1 MRKTLLLMLFAVA
14 MLLGSCTTASKVKG
28 TADTAKHTFE
38 IKDNK
43 FLYDGEKVQLIC
55 GEMHYPRIP
64 VEYWRDR
71 MQRAKA
77 MGLNTISAY
86 VFWAVHEPQPGEF
99 NFEGQADIA
108 RFVEIAAEEGLFVL
122 LRPGPYVCAEFDFG
136 GYPYWLQ
143 NDSSLV
149 WRSDNPAFL
158 AACERYLNALG
169 EQLAPHTVT
178 NGGNIIMVQ
187 VENEYGSYSNDKV
200 YLGKMA
206 ELIKNAGF
214 NVPLMTCDGSGQMPN
229 GYIPGILPTV
239 NGAVG
244 DDIMSSIDRYWPGG
258 PYFVAEFYPAWFD
271 VWGLP
276 HSAVNYE
283 RPAEQLDWM
292 LKNDVSVSIY
302 MFHGGTNFHYTNG
315 ANTNNGSYEPQPTS
329 YDYDAPLGE
338 YGNAYPK
345 YHAFREV
352 IQRNLPEGKVLPPVP
367 ADNPT
372 TTFAPV
378 ELTEWAPLSIAYGK
392 RVEAEQPMTFEA
404 MMQDYGYMH
413 YQTTIAKPDSGKLV
427 LDELRDYAVVI
438 LNGQVVGS
446 IDRRFHQN
454 SIALNV
460 TEPNSVLEI
469 LVENGGRV
477 NYGKDLVNNLKGIT
491 KRVLFNGEELKG
503 WTTTSLPLH
512 RSDVASFRFP
522 RLRYEGNLPGFYRGT
537 FTIEK
542 LGDTFVDMTGWGKGA
557 VWVNGKSLG
566 KFWGIGPQQTMY
578 VPAPWLK
585 EGENEIVVFE
595 MEYTGKRTLCGVDKP
610 ILNVLC
616 PDKNAFKTSRDYN
629 RVPILDEYDG
639 IFQGTVEHKTGWQE
653 FTFDG
658 IKTLRHLCIDVQT
671 TYDDKHSCI
680 CEIEL
685 IDESGNIINKDKWNI
700 VYTNTEALGEGV
712 ADDMIDGDEKTY
724 WHSAWRKDV
733 KPLPHRVI
741 VDLGNIRTVK
751 GFRILTRDV
760 NLPGCIKDFR
770 LYGRPQF
777 FLYE

>member
-1 MRKTLLLMLFAVA
+1 MRKTLLFMLLAVA
-14 MLLGSCTTASKVKG
+14 MLLGSCTPQ
-28 TADTAKHTFE
+28 KHTFE
-38 IKDNK
+38 VKDGK

-77 MGLNTISAY
+77 MGLNTVSAY

-169 EQLAPHTVT
+169 KELAPHTVT

-244 DDIMSSIDRYWPGG
+244 DDIMRSIDRYWPGG

-276 HSAVNYE
+276 HSAVSYE
-283 RPAEQLDWM
+283 RPSEQLDWM

-352 IQRNLPEGKVLPPVP
+352 IQRNLPEGKTLPPVP

-378 ELTEWAPLSIAYGK
+378 ELTEWAPLSVAFGD
-392 RVEAEQPMTFEA
+392 RVKNDIPLTFEA
-404 MMQDYGYMH
+404 MKQDYGYMH
-413 YQTTIAKPDSGKLV
+413 YETIIATPDSGKLV

-438 LNGQVVGS
+438 LNGEVVGS

-491 KRVLFNGEELKG
+491 KSVTFNGNELKE
-503 WTTTSLPLH
+503 WTMTSLPLH
-512 RSDVASFRFP
+512 RANVKDFRFP
-522 RLRYEGNLPGFYRGT
+522 RIRYEGNLPGFYRGT
-537 FTIEK
+537 FTIDK
-542 LGDTFVDMTGWGKGA
+542 VGDTFVDMTGWGKGA

-578 VPAPWLK
+578 LPAPWLK

-610 ILNVLC
+610 ILNVLG

-639 IFQGTVEHKTGWQE
+639 IFSGTVEKKTGWQE
-653 FTFDG
+653 FAFDG
-658 IKTLRHLCIDVQT
+658 IKTLRHLCIDVQS
-671 TYDDKHSCI
+671 TYDGKHSCI

-685 IDESGNIINKDKWNI
+685 LDENGNPINKAKWD
-700 VYTNTEALGEGV
+700 VVFTNTEELSEGV
-712 ADDMIDGDEKTY
+712 AECLIDGDEKTY

-733 KPLPHRVI
+733 KPLPHQVI
-741 VDLGNIRTVK
+741 IDLGNIRTVK

>member
-1 MRKTLLLMLFAVA
+1 MRKTLLFMLLAVA

-28 TADTAKHTFE
+28 TAGAAKHTFE
-38 IKDNK
+38 VKDGK

-244 DDIMSSIDRYWPGG
+244 DDIMRSIDRYWPGG

-276 HSAVNYE
+276 HSAVSYE

-378 ELTEWAPLSIAYGK
+378 ELTEWAPLSVAYGK
-392 RVEAEQPMTFEA
+392 RVETEQPLTFEA
-404 MMQDYGYMH
+404 MMQDYGYLH
-413 YQTTIAKPDSGKLV
+413 YQTTIANPDSGKLV

-438 LNGQVVGS
+438 LNGKVVGS

-491 KRVLFNGEELKG
+491 KRVLFNGEELTG
-503 WTTTSLPLH
+503 WTTTGLPLH
-512 RSDVASFRFP
+512 RTNVKDFRFP

-537 FTIEK
+537 FTIDK
-542 LGDTFVDMTGWGKGA
+542 VGDTFVDMTGWGKGA

-578 VPAPWLK
+578 LPAPWLK

-610 ILNVLC
+610 ILNVLG

-639 IFQGTVEHKTGWQE
+639 IFKGTVEHKTGWQE

-658 IKTLRHLCIDVQT
+658 IKTLRHLCIDVQS

-700 VYTNTEALGEGV
+700 VFTNTEALGEGV

-733 KPLPHRVI
+733 KALPHQVI
-741 VDLGNIRTVK
+741 IDLGNIRTVK

-760 NLPGCIKDFR
+760 NLHGCIKDFR

>member
-1 MRKTLLLMLFAVA
+1 MLLAVA
-14 MLLGSCTTASKVKG
+14 MLLGSCARQ
-28 TADTAKHTFE
+28 KHTFE
-38 IKDNK
+38 VKDGK

-169 EQLAPHTVT
+169 KELAPHTVT

-244 DDIMSSIDRYWPGG
+244 DDIMRSIDRYWPGG

-276 HSAVNYE
+276 HSAVSYE
-283 RPAEQLDWM
+283 RPTEQLDWM
-292 LKNDVSVSIY
+292 LKNDVSISIY

-392 RVEAEQPMTFEA
+392 SVEAEQPMTFEA
-404 MMQDYGYMH
+404 MKQDYGYMH
-413 YQTTIAKPDSGKLV
+413 YQTTIANPDSGKLV

-491 KRVLFNGEELKG
+491 KRVLFNGEELTG

-512 RSDVASFRFP
+512 RADVKSFRFP
-522 RLRYEGNLPGFYRGT
+522 KMRYEGNLPGFYRGT
-537 FTIEK
+537 FTIDK
-542 LGDTFVDMTGWGKGA
+542 VGDTFVDMTGWGKGA

-578 VPAPWLK
+578 LPAPWLK

-610 ILNVLC
+610 ILNVLG

-629 RVPILDEYDG
+629 RVPVLDEYDG
-639 IFQGTVEHKTGWQE
+639 IFKGTVEHKTGWQE

-658 IKTLRHLCIDVQT
+658 MKTLRHLCIDVQT
-671 TYDDKHSCI
+671 TYDGKHSCI

-685 IDESGNIINKDKWNI
+685 IDENGNIINKDKWNI

>member
-1 MRKTLLLMLFAVA
+1 MRKSIILMLLAVA
-14 MLLGSCTTASKVKG
+14 FVAGGCCKKPHSFEVKDGS
-28 TADTAKHTFE
+28 
-38 IKDNK
+38 

-143 NDSSLV
+143 KDSTMK

-169 EQLAPHTVT
+169 KELAPHTVT

-187 VENEYGSYSNDKV
+187 VENEYGSYSDDKV
-200 YLGKMA
+200 YLGKLA
-206 ELIKNAGF
+206 EMIKNAGF
-214 NVPLMTCDGSGQMPN
+214 NVPLMTCDGSGQMPY

-244 DDIMSSIDRYWPGG
+244 EDIMTSIDRFYPGG

-276 HSAVNYE
+276 HSAVDYKQ
-283 RPAEQLDWM
+283 PAEQLDWM
-292 LKNDVSVSIY
+292 LKNGVSVSIY

-352 IQRNLPEGKVLPPVP
+352 IQRNLPEGVTLPPVP

-372 TTFAPV
+372 TTFAEV
-378 ELTEWAPLSIAYGK
+378 ELTEWAPLSTAFGD
-392 RVEAEQPMTFEA
+392 RVKSERTMTMED
-404 MMQDYGYMH
+404 MNQDYGYIH
-413 YQTTIAKPDSGKLV
+413 YETVIPAPVSGKLV
-427 LDELRDYAVVI
+427 IDELRDYAVVL
-438 LNGQVVGS
+438 LNGEVVGS
-446 IDRRFHQN
+446 LDRRFRKD
-454 SIALNV
+454 ALQLDV
-460 TEPNSVLEI
+460 REPNSVLEI

-491 KRVLFNGEELKG
+491 KRVTLAGEELKG
-503 WTTTSLPLH
+503 WTITSLPLH
-512 RSDVASFRFP
+512 RADVTKFVFP
-522 RLRYEGNLPGFYRGT
+522 RLRHEGNQPGFCRGT
-537 FTIEK
+537 FEIEK
-542 LGDTFVDMTGWGKGA
+542 VGDTFIDMTGWGKGA

-578 VPAPWLK
+578 LPAPWLK
-585 EGENEIVVFE
+585 KGKNEIVVFE
-595 MEYTGKRTLCGVDKP
+595 MESTGKRTLCGVDKP
-610 ILNVLC
+610 ILNKLG
-616 PDKNAFKTSRDYN
+616 PDKNSFKVAREYN
-629 RVPILDEYDG
+629 RVPVLDEFDG
-639 IFQGTVEHKTGWQE
+639 VFMGKAAKKSGWQE
-653 FTFDG
+653 FKFDG
-658 IKTLRHLCIDVQT
+658 TKTLRHLCIDIQSS
-671 TYDDKHSCI
+671 YGGNSSAI
-680 CEIEL
+680 CEVEL
-685 IDESGNIINKDKWNI
+685 LDEGGNVINKRKWNI
-700 VYTNTEALGEGV
+700 VHTNTESAIEGV
-712 ADDMIDGDEKTY
+712 AENMIDGKEDTV
-724 WHSAWRKDV
+724 WRSAAGEAKDM
-733 KPLPHRVI
+733 PHQVI
-741 VDLGNIRTVK
+741 IDLGNIRTVSA
-751 GFRILTRDV
+751 FRIYMNDAEKK
-760 NLPGCIKDFR
+760 NGIKEFR

>member
-1 MRKTLLLMLFAVA
+1 MKRTLLMMLVA
-14 MLLGSCTTASKVKG
+14 AAMFLAGCGKAPLREKHSFEVKDG
-28 TADTAKHTFE
+28 
-38 IKDNK
+38 K
-43 FLYDGEKVQLIC
+43 FLYDGEEVQLIC

-99 NFEGQADIA
+99 NFEGEADIA

-169 EQLAPHTVT
+169 KELAPHTVT

-200 YLGKMA
+200 YLGKLAQM
-206 ELIKNAGF
+206 IKDAGF

-244 DDIMSSIDRYWPGG
+244 EDIMRSIDRFYPGG

-276 HSAVNYE
+276 HSAVSYE
-283 RPAEQLDWM
+283 RPAQQLDWM
-292 LKNDVSVSIY
+292 LKNNVSVSIY

-352 IQRNLPEGKVLPPVP
+352 IQNNLPEGKVLPPVP
-367 ADNPT
+367 ADNLT
-372 TTFAPV
+372 TTFAEV
-378 ELTEWAPLSIAYGK
+378 TLCEWAPLSIAYGK
-392 RVEAEQPMTFEA
+392 QVEAEHPLTFEA
-404 MMQDYGYMH
+404 MKQDYGYMH
-413 YQTTIAKPDSGKLV
+413 YKTLIATPDSGKLV

-438 LNGQVVGS
+438 LNGEVVGS

-454 SIALNV
+454 SILLNV

-491 KRVLFNGEELKG
+491 KRVLFNGKELTG
-503 WTTTSLPLH
+503 WTTTGLPLH
-512 RSDVASFRFP
+512 RANVKDFRFP

-537 FTIEK
+537 FTIDK
-542 LGDTFVDMTGWGKGA
+542 VGDTFVDMTGWGKGA

-578 VPAPWLK
+578 LPAPWLK

-610 ILNVLC
+610 ILNVLG
-616 PDKNAFKTSRDYN
+616 PDKNAFNTTRNYN
-629 RVPILDEYDG
+629 RVPILDKYDR
-639 IFQGTVEHKTGWQE
+639 IFSGTVEKKNGWQE

-658 IKTLRHLCIDVQT
+658 SKTLRHLCIDIQS
-671 TYDDKHSCI
+671 TYDGKHSCI
-680 CEIEL
+680 SEIEL
-685 IDESGNIINKDKWNI
+685 LDENGNAIGKEKWN
-700 VYTNTEALGEGV
+700 VVFVNTEALGEGV
-712 ADDMIDGDEKTY
+712 AECLIDGDAASY

-733 KPLPHRVI
+733 KPLPHQI
-741 VDLGNIRTVK
+741 IIDLGNIRTVK
-751 GFRILTRDV
+751 GFRLLPRDV
-760 NLPGCIKDFR
+760 NMPGCIKDFH

>member
-1 MRKTLLLMLFAVA
+1 MLLAVA
-14 MLLGSCTTASKVKG
+14 FVAGGCCKQS
-28 TADTAKHTFE
+28 HTFE
-38 IKDNK
+38 VKDGS

-71 MQRAKA
+71 MQCAKA
-77 MGLNTISAY
+77 MGLNTVSAY

-143 NDSSLV
+143 KDSTMK

-169 EQLAPHTVT
+169 KELAPHTVT

-187 VENEYGSYSNDKV
+187 VENEYGSYSDDKV
-200 YLGKMA
+200 YLGKLA
-206 ELIKNAGF
+206 EMIKNAGF
-214 NVPLMTCDGSGQMPN
+214 NVPLMTCDGSGQMPY

-244 DDIMSSIDRYWPGG
+244 EDIMTSIDRFYPGG

-276 HSAVNYE
+276 HSAVDYKQ
-283 RPAEQLDWM
+283 PAEQLDWM
-292 LKNDVSVSIY
+292 LKNGVSVSIY

-352 IQRNLPEGKVLPPVP
+352 IQRNLPDGVTLPPVP

-372 TTFAPV
+372 TTFAEV
-378 ELTEWAPLSIAYGK
+378 ELTEWAPLSTAFGE
-392 RVEAEQPMTFEA
+392 RVKSEKTMTMED
-404 MMQDYGYMH
+404 MNQDYGYIH
-413 YQTTIAKPDSGKLV
+413 YETVILAPVSGKLV
-427 LDELRDYAVVI
+427 IDELRDYAVVL
-438 LNGQVVGS
+438 LNGEVVGS
-446 IDRRFHQN
+446 LDRRFRKD
-454 SIALNV
+454 ALQLDV
-460 TEPNSVLEI
+460 KEPNSVLEI

-491 KRVLFNGEELKG
+491 KRVTLAGKELKG
-503 WTTTSLPLH
+503 WTITSLPLH
-512 RSDVASFRFP
+512 RADVTKFVFP
-522 RLRYEGNLPGFYRGT
+522 RLRHEGNQPGFCRGT
-537 FTIEK
+537 FEIEK
-542 LGDTFVDMTGWGKGA
+542 VGDTFIDMTGWGKGA

-578 VPAPWLK
+578 LPAPWLK
-585 EGENEIVVFE
+585 KGKNEIVVFE
-595 MEYTGKRTLCGVDKP
+595 MESTGKRTLCGVDRP
-610 ILNVLC
+610 ILDRLG
-616 PDKNAFKTSRDYN
+616 PDKNSFKVAREYN
-629 RVPILDEYDG
+629 RVPVLDEFDG
-639 IFQGTVEHKTGWQE
+639 VFRGKAAKKSGWQE
-653 FTFDG
+653 FKFDG
-658 IKTLRHLCIDVQT
+658 TKTLRHLCIDIQS
-671 TYDDKHSCI
+671 TYGGRNTAI
-680 CEIEL
+680 CEVEL
-685 IDESGNIINKDKWNI
+685 LDEGGNVINKRKWNI
-700 VYTNTEALGEGV
+700 VHTNTETVIDGV
-712 ADDMIDGDEKTY
+712 AENMIDGKEDT
-724 WHSAWRKDV
+724 AWRSAAGEVKDM
-733 KPLPHRVI
+733 PHQVI
-741 VDLGNIRTVK
+741 IDLGNIRTVSA
-751 GFRILTRDV
+751 FRIYMNDAEKKNGVKEL
-760 NLPGCIKDFR
+760 R

>member
-244 DDIMSSIDRYWPGG
+244 DDIMRSIDRYWPGG

-276 HSAVNYE
+276 HSAVNYQ

-292 LKNDVSVSIY
+292 LKNDVSISIY

-352 IQRNLPEGKVLPPVP
+352 IQKNLPEGKVLPPVP

-392 RVEAEQPMTFEA
+392 RVEAEHPLTFEA
-404 MMQDYGYMH
+404 MMQDYGYLH
-413 YQTTIAKPDSGKLV
+413 YQTTIANPDSGKLV

-438 LNGQVVGS
+438 LNGKVVGS

-491 KRVLFNGEELKG
+491 KRVLFNGEELTG

-512 RSDVASFRFP
+512 RADVASFRFP

-537 FTIEK
+537 FTIDK
-542 LGDTFVDMTGWGKGA
+542 VGDTFVDMTGWGKGA

-578 VPAPWLK
+578 LPAPWLK

-610 ILNVLC
+610 ILNVLG
-616 PDKNAFKTSRDYN
+616 PDKNAFKTSRDYS

-658 IKTLRHLCIDVQT
+658 IKTLRHLCIDVQS

-700 VYTNTEALGEGV
+700 VFTNTEALGEGV
-712 ADDMIDGDEKTY
+712 ADDMIDSDEKTY

-733 KPLPHRVI
+733 KPLPHQVI
-741 VDLGNIRTVK
+741 IDLGNIRTVK

>member
-1 MRKTLLLMLFAVA
+1 MRKSIFFLLLAVA
-14 MLLGSCTTASKVKG
+14 FLLTGCGKKP
-28 TADTAKHTFE
+28 HTFE
-38 IKDNK
+38 IKDGK
-43 FLYDGEKVQLIC
+43 FLYEGKKVQLIC

-108 RFVEIAAEEGLFVL
+108 RFVEIAEEEGLYVL

-143 NDSSLV
+143 KDSTMR

-169 EQLAPHTVT
+169 KELAPHTVT

-187 VENEYGSYSNDKV
+187 VENEYGSYSDDKV
-200 YLGKMA
+200 YLGKLA
-206 ELIKNAGF
+206 EMIKNAGF

-244 DDIMSSIDRYWPGG
+244 EDIMTSIDRFYPGG

-276 HSAVNYE
+276 HSAVDYQ

-352 IQRNLPEGKVLPPVP
+352 IQRNLPEGVVLPPVP

-372 TTFAPV
+372 TTFAEV
-378 ELTEWAPLSIAYGK
+378 ELTEWAPLSVAFGE
-392 RVEAEQPMTFEA
+392 RVKSEKTKTMEDMN
-404 MMQDYGYMH
+404 QDYGYIH
-413 YQTTIAKPDSGKLV
+413 YETVIAEPVTGKLV
-427 LDELRDYAVVI
+427 IDELRDYAVVL
-438 LNGQVVGS
+438 LNGEVVGS
-446 IDRRFHQN
+446 LDRRFRQN
-454 SIALNV
+454 ALQLDV
-460 TEPNSVLEI
+460 KEPNSVLEI

-491 KRVLFNGEELKG
+491 KGVTLAGEELTD
-503 WTTTSLPLH
+503 WVITSLPLH
-512 RSDVASFRFP
+512 RADVTEFVFP
-522 RLRYEGNLPGFYRGT
+522 RLRHEGNQPGFYRGT

-542 LGDTFVDMTGWGKGA
+542 IGDTFIDMTGWGKGA

-578 VPAPWLK
+578 LPAPWMK

-595 MEYTGKRTLCGVDKP
+595 MEATGKRTLHGVDKP
-610 ILNVLC
+610 ILNTLG
-616 PDKNAFKTSRDYN
+616 PDKNSFKTSRVYD
-629 RVPILDEYDG
+629 RVPVLDEYDG
-639 IFQGTVEHKTGWQE
+639 IFKGKVEKKSGWQE

-658 IKTLRHLCIDVQT
+658 MKTLRHLCIDIRS
-671 TYDDKHSCI
+671 TYDGQNSCI

-685 IDESGNIINKDKWNI
+685 LDENGNAINKKKWNI
-700 VYTNTEALGEGV
+700 VHTNTEALGEGI
-712 ADDMIDGDEKTY
+712 AEDMIDGDEATY
-724 WHSAWRKDV
+724 WHSAWKKDV
-733 KPLPHRVI
+733 KPLPHQII

-751 GFRILTRDV
+751 GFRICMRDV
-760 NLPGCIKDFR
+760 KLPGCIKDFR